1 MKVKASI
8 LACILLWA
16 ALAAFPATGQEYPAR
31 EIRSICNFAPGS
43 GADIIVRF
51 YSDQL
56 SKLARKPVIV
66 ENKPGAQGLVANDF
80 VAKSRPDGYTIL
92 ITPASSTLAAAP
104 HIFKKLPFDPVKD
117 FASVTTLLTLSFV
130 LAVDPGKDLKSVQEL
145 VTHLKNKPGH
155 GFYGTQSNS
164 GQIAAELFKEKLEL
178 KTAYV
183 PFKITGDAFANLLT
197 GNIDFMSV
205 DSTWAATMHPSRV
218 RILAVT
224 SAKRNPSLPDVP
236 TLEELGLK
244 DFDVSPWFGVLV
256 PAGTPRPV
264 IDRLAGWF
272 NEINADAETQQFLA
286 RQAAV
291 AFPGTPESMAALL
304 KSETE
309 RWGRYVKLAKIEPQ

>member
-1 MKVKASI
+1 MGKYF
-8 LACILLWA
+8 LAA
-16 ALAAFPATGQEYPAR
+16 ALALAAVAARGQNYPAR
-31 EIRSICNFAPGS
+31 EIRSICNFGAGS
-43 GADIIVRF
+43 GADIVVRY
-51 YSDQL
+51 YSER
-56 SKLARKPVIV
+56 LARVAGKPVLV
-66 ENKPGAQGLVANDF
+66 ENKPGAQGAVANDY
-80 VAKSRPDGYTIL
+80 VAKSKPDGYTIL

-104 HIFKKLPFDPVKD
+104 HIFKKLSFDPLKD
-117 FASVTTLLTLSFV
+117 FAPVTTLLTLSFTIT
-130 LAVDPGKDLKSVQEL
+130 VDSASPVHTVPEL
-145 VTHLKNKPGH
+145 VARLKAKPGH

-164 GQIAAELFKEKLEL
+164 GQIAAELFKAKVGLS
-178 KTAYV
+178 TAYV
-183 PFKITGDAFANLLT
+183 PFKITGDAFANLLS

-205 DSTWAATMHPSRV
+205 DSTWAAPMHPSRV

-272 NEINADAETQQFLA
+272 NEINRDAETHEFLR

>member
-1 MKVKASI
+1 V
-8 LACILLWA
+8 
-16 ALAAFPATGQEYPAR
+16 
-31 EIRSICNFAPGS
+31 
-43 GADIIVRF
+43 VRY
-51 YSDQL
+51 YSER
-56 SKLARKPVIV
+56 LARVAGKPVVV
-66 ENKPGAQGLVANDF
+66 ENKPGAQGAVANDY
-80 VAKSRPDGYTIL
+80 VAKSKPDGYTIL

-104 HIFKKLPFDPVKD
+104 HIFKKLSFDPLKD
-117 FASVTTLLTLSFV
+117 FAPVTTLLTLSFTIT
-130 LAVDPGKDLKSVQEL
+130 VDSASPVHTVPEL
-145 VTHLKNKPGH
+145 VARLKAKPGH

-164 GQIAAELFKEKLEL
+164 GQIAAELFKAKLGL
-178 KTAYV
+178 STAYV

-205 DSTWAATMHPSRV
+205 DSTWAAPMHPSRV

-272 NEINADAETQQFLA
+272 NEINRDAETHEFLR